1 MTLPEFA
8 IPHST
13 PVVPLARAR
22 DGTPIP
28 LPDGGFAW
36 RVRRHTGGRPRL
48 HLDGSKQPMQ
58 LSLSYSMADL
68 DDILPPG
75 SYKLDLVDRAGM
87 PLGVTIDVEMGGL
100 RNAAASES
108 QDLEDG
114 PISLSGGASDVRYL
128 LEANVRST
136 QLAFQHNQRT
146 LEAGLRMADTLRE
159 GIQSLAETQAD
170 WIKSF
175 IGSRAFLRNSAAPPL
190 AALPEPTRAEDE
202 EEYEE
207 EEEIPLT
214 GTDRAMELGLAVV
227 TLINNFMSQFK
238 GSGSEPKQ
246 NAGKLDVRSLFD
258 WQHAAEQGEAARSS
272 DAVVENAP
280 RPRTTAEVMASLPPA
295 LVSKVF
301 AVRAQLSADEQSRL
315 MQLLSVM
322 PAEELVAIAASF
334 DSMSTDEVL
343 ATVRSQIAVPV
354 KGA

>member
-1 MTLPEFA
+1 MTLPESA
-8 IPHST
+8 IQNST
-13 PVVPLARAR
+13 AAVPLARAR
-22 DGTPIP
+22 DGTLLPIP
-28 LPDGGFAW
+28 DGAFAW

-58 LSLSYSMADL
+58 LSLSYTMADL

-75 SYKLDLVDRAGM
+75 SYKLDLVDRSGM
-87 PLGVTIDVEMGGL
+87 ALGLTIDVEIGTL
-100 RNAAASES
+100 RNANTGES
-108 QDLEDG
+108 QDLDDG
-114 PISLSGGASDVRYL
+114 PVALTSGASDVRYV

-175 IGSRAFLRNSAAPPL
+175 IGSRAFLRNSAAPQL
-190 AALPEPTRAEDE
+190 AALPEHTRAEDE

-207 EEEIPLT
+207 EEEAPPS

-227 TLINNFMSQFK
+227 TLINSFMSQFK
-238 GSGSEPKQ
+238 GSGSAPKQ
-246 NAGKLDVRSLFD
+246 SAGKLDVRSLFD
-258 WQHAAEQGEAARSS
+258 WQHAAQQGEAARSS
-272 DAVVENAP
+272 DAAIENPP

-315 MQLLSVM
+315 MRLLSVM

-334 DSMSTDEVL
+334 ESMSTDEVL

-354 KGA
+354 KEA